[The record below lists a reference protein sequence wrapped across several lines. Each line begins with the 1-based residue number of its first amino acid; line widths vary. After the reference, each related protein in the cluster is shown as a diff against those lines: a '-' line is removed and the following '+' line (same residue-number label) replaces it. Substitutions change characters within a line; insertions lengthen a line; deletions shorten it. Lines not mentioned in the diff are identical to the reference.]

1 MYITVKYLHQVLLI
15 LLFSFLGE
23 LLEALIP
30 WPIPASIYGM
40 VLLFAAMAL
49 KIVKPE
55 AVREA
60 GSFFV
65 SILPLLFVAPI
76 VGLMDCWDK
85 IQPHLLAI
93 LVILLVSTTLC
104 FLVTGLATQA
114 LMKKKEGKKE

>member
-1 MYITVKYLHQVLLI
+1 MKYLHQVLLI

-23 LLEALIP
+23 LLHAIIP

-40 VLLFAAMAL
+40 ILLFAAMAL
-49 KIVKPE
+49 KIVKPQ

-60 GSFFV
+60 GGFFV

-93 LVILLVSTTLC
+93 MVILIVSTILC
-104 FLVTGLATQA
+104 FAVTGIVTQL
-114 LMKKKEGKKE
+114 LMNKKEGKKNG

>member
-1 MYITVKYLHQVLLI
+1 MKYLHQVLLI

-23 LLEALIP
+23 LLHAIIP

-40 VLLFAAMAL
+40 VLLFAALSL

-55 AVREA
+55 SVRDA
-60 GSFFV
+60 GGFLV

-76 VGLMDCWDK
+76 VGLMDCWE
-85 IQPHLLAI
+85 IIRPNLVAI

-104 FLVTGLATQA
+104 FLVTGSVTQI
-114 LMKKKEGKKE
+114 LVKKKKEGKKNG